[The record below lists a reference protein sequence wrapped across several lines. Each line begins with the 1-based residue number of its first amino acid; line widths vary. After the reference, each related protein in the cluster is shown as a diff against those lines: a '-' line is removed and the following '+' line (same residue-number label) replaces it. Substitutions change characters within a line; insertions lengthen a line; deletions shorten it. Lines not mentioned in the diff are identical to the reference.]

1 MGADYNILGLNFF
14 KRIFLQS
21 LLHAYHKTI
30 QLPVPYKT
38 CTVQAFPRVSY
49 KAFPSTTFF
58 LLSFTTKTRA
68 HLLPQQQQKWQITN
82 YQTNIRY
89 VACLHNESSIS
100 TQ

>member
-58 LLSFTTKTRA
+58 FTLFYDQNSCTFITAATTKMA
-68 HLLPQQQQKWQITN
+68 N
-82 YQTNIRY
+82 YKLSDKY
-89 VACLHNESSIS
+89 
-100 TQ
+100 